1 MKFTIKLQAN
11 FWNTT
16 PIIDIILNNEQIVS
30 LNDFETDKEKV
41 ISFEKDIYDK
51 KNELIIQRKG
61 KTLRDTVVSNGEII
75 KDSVVDVQ
83 DILIDKINIKPLLT
97 KAYFYPEYPE
107 PWLSEQKQS
116 NNNPPEYYG
125 FTTKLH
131 HNGQWRLQFESP
143 LHVWFFQNLN
153 ISI

>member
-1 MKFTIKLQAN
+1 MDFYLNVLTVFLTLFAVIDMPGNVPLVIRLQ
-11 FWNTT
+11 
-16 PIIDIILNNEQIVS
+16 
-30 LNDFETDKEKV
+30 KE
-41 ISFEKDIYDK
+41 
-51 KNELIIQRKG
+51 
-61 KTLRDTVVSNGEII
+61 NGEII
-75 KDSVVDVQ
+75 EDSVVDVQ
-83 DILIDKINIKPLLT
+83 DIIIDKINIKPLLT